1 LYCSCGVKKKKNY
14 SNSIMKKNPN
24 GRPMAK
30 KAPKLKVLVS
40 YREDQSEIVKEFIK
54 KLKDENK
61 NNNI

>member
-1 LYCSCGVKKKKNY
+1 
-14 SNSIMKKNPN
+14 MKKNPN